1 MANPLKT
8 IGLAVLVYLA
18 VPGSSLAQSGG
29 AYDFNRK
36 PLKQDTYV
44 QLPLGSIKAKGWLL
58 KQLEQQRDGATGHAE
73 ELYPE
78 DANLGKG
85 SDWLGGTEAGWERV
99 PYYVKGLVALAY
111 TLDDAGLKAK
121 AQKYIEWTLNS
132 QQSDGLFGPA
142 KMKDWWPRMPMM
154 YALQGYF
161 EATGDKRVVPFLHK
175 YLKYELAHLDADPLK
190 DWGKS
195 RAADNMEIAIW
206 VYNKTSDADLLKL
219 LEKLKEQ
226 AYPWIDIYTK
236 NQFYY
241 YGDDFQ
247 PKHMVNV
254 AQALKFPV
262 VYGQLDDR
270 PANLKA
276 LDAGIRHLMRDHGQ
290 PQGLG
295 SGTEFLAGRSSIQ
308 GVETCSVVEWMQSL
322 ETAGRVLHD
331 AHIGDQLEQ
340 VAFNALPAQF
350 SRDFKNHSY
359 YALPNQVLSIH
370 GGHGFNQDYG
380 TGIIS
385 SPYSGFPCCRYN
397 MHMGWPY
404 FVKNSV
410 VATPEHGLAML
421 SYGPMEV
428 NAVVAG
434 DQKLKLLVET
444 NYPFEE
450 KIRLKVSLNKP
461 VSFPLVLRIPGW
473 SVNPEI
479 RYNGQLLKGVQA
491 GKMFTL
497 AQLWKEHDVLE
508 LNFPMEVS
516 TRPQVNNAV
525 SVELG
530 PLVYALEIK
539 AKNRITKTHVV
550 QGFSDYEILPE
561 SSWNY
566 GLVLGSDKSVSG
578 VKVLRSAMADNPF
591 IAADAP
597 LKLKMQ
603 ARKIPEWG
611 ISYNKVAAFDVPVS
625 PVASN
630 APVEEITLVP
640 FGSEN
645 IRLSL
650 FPVIGTPGKR
660 NNAFSEDFREGMPE
674 DWVFYGGGWFWK
686 DGAIHAASNAGS
698 GSYGI
703 DGSKIV
709 ANGTAFSDFEYE
721 ATVELTS
728 SGDAGMIFRLSKPAI
743 GADAYQG
750 YYVGLNPS
758 SGLVTLGKANGY
770 TWQVISSKAANLK
783 QNQQYRLKVQAK
795 GKNLK
800 VFLDGAKTP
809 IIAADDE
816 DYKSGSIGLR
826 TYKAQASFDQ
836 VKVKGL

>member
-1 MANPLKT
+1 MAIPLKV
-8 IGLAVLVYLA
+8 IGLAVLACLA
-18 VPGSSLAQSGG
+18 IPGSSVAQSGG

-73 ELYPE
+73 ALYPE
-78 DANLGKG
+78 DGNLGKG
-85 SDWLGGTEAGWERV
+85 SDWLGGSEPGWERV
-99 PYYVKGLVALAY
+99 PYYLKGLVALAY

-121 AQKYIEWTLNS
+121 AQKYIDWTLNS
-132 QQSDGLFGPA
+132 QQADGLFGPA

-154 YALQGYF
+154 YALQSYV
-161 EATGDKRVVPFLHK
+161 EATGDKRVVPFLQK
-175 YLKYELAHLDADPLK
+175 YLKYELAHLDGDPLK

-195 RAADNMEIAIW
+195 RAGDNMEIALW
-206 VYNKTSDADLLKL
+206 VYNKTGDADLLKL
-219 LEKLKEQ
+219 VEKLKQQ

-262 VYGQLDDR
+262 IYGQLNDKL
-270 PANLKA
+270 ANLQA
-276 LDAGIRHLMRDHGQ
+276 MDAGIRHIMRDHGQ

-322 ETAGRVLHD
+322 ETAGRVIHE

-359 YALPNQVLSIH
+359 YTLPNQVLSIH

-410 VATPEHGLAML
+410 MATPEQGLAML

-434 DQKLKLLVET
+434 DQNLKLAIET
-444 NYPFEE
+444 AYPFEE
-450 KIRLKVSLNKP
+450 KIRLKFSLNKP
-461 VSFPLVLRIPGW
+461 VSFPLVLRIPSW
-473 SVNPEI
+473 SVNPEVK
-479 RYNGQLLKGVQA
+479 YNGQLLSGIQA
-491 GKMFTL
+491 GKMFTV
-497 AQLWKEHDVLE
+497 AHTWKADDVLE
-508 LNFPMEVS
+508 LNFPMEVR
-516 TRPQVNNAV
+516 TKHQVNNAV
-525 SVELG
+525 SVERG
-530 PLVYALEIK
+530 PLVFALDMK
-539 AKNRITKTHVV
+539 AKNQITKTHAV
-550 QGFSDYEILPE
+550 QGFSDYELLPE
-561 SSWNY
+561 TSWNY
-566 GLVLGSDKSVSG
+566 ALVLGSDQSVSDTE
-578 VKVLRSAMADNPF
+578 VLRSAMADNPF

-597 LKLKMQ
+597 VKLKMR
-603 ARKIPEWG
+603 ARKIPGWG

-625 PVASN
+625 PVVSD
-630 APVEEITLVP
+630 APMEEITLVP

-645 IRLSL
+645 IRLSV
-650 FPVIGTPGKR
+650 FPVVGTPGKR
-660 NNAFSEDFREGMPE
+660 NKTIAENFKKGMPE
-674 DWVFYGGGWFWK
+674 GWVFYGGGWFWK
-686 DGAIHAASNAGS
+686 DGAIHSASNAGS

-709 ANGTAFSDFEYE
+709 ANATEFSDLEYE
-721 ATVELTS
+721 ASLELTS
-728 SGDAGMIFRLSKPAI
+728 PGDAGMIFRVTKPAI

-750 YYVGLNPS
+750 YYVGLNPET
-758 SGLVTLGKANGY
+758 GLVTLGKANGY
-770 TWQVISSKAANLK
+770 TWQVISSKEANLK
-783 QNQQYRLKVQAK
+783 QHQQYRLKVRAQ
-795 GKNLK
+795 GNSLK
-800 VFLDGAKTP
+800 VFLDGASMP
-809 IIAADDE
+809 IISVKDE
-816 DYKSGSIGLR
+816 EFKSGSIGLR
-826 TYKAQASFDQ
+826 AYKAQAAFDQ
-836 VKVKGL
+836 LKVKAI